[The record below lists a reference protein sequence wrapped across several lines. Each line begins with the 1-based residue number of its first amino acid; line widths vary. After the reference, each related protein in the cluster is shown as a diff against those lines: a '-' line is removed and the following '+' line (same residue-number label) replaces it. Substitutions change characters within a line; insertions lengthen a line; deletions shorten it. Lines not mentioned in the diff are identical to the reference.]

1 MRKFLV
7 SIFVALSAIAAVA
20 YAEVTSIKQDMMAA
34 EKLAKQIKAT
44 AGDAAQNQQNAV
56 NANQIALLFQA
67 NLQKVPDIIRQ
78 WPQDQQPAVWQNY
91 QEHINYAMSIAVQ
104 MQTAF
109 QNNDNA
115 TAAALIQ
122 QLFDAKENSHKIY
135 NH

>member
-7 SIFVALSAIAAVA
+7 SVVVALSAVAVVA
-20 YAEVTSIKQDMMAA
+20 YAEVTSIRQDMMNV

-44 AGDAAQNQQNAV
+44 VADASQNQQNAV
-56 NANQIALLFQA
+56 NANQIALLMQA
-67 NLQKVPDIIRQ
+67 NLQKFPEIIKQ
-78 WPQDQQPAVWQNY
+78 WPADQQPAVVQNY
-91 QEHINYAMSIAVQ
+91 QEHINYALSIAVQ

>member
-1 MRKFLV
+1 MRKILASILV
-7 SIFVALSAIAAVA
+7 VLTVLGVAA
-20 YAEVTSIKQDMMAA
+20 YAEVTSIKQDMMMI
-34 EKLAKQIKAT
+34 EKYAKQIKAT
-44 AGDAAQNQQNAV
+44 AGDASQNQQNAV
-56 NANQIALLFQA
+56 NANQIALLLQA

-91 QEHINYAMSIAVQ
+91 QEHINYGLAIAVN

>member
-44 AGDAAQNQQNAV
+44 ASDAAQNQQNAV